1 MLIQIFNTKNNN
13 TIPLRN
19 EENLIV
25 SATPYENVFTCG
37 QIPENILKKMIGNS
51 IPNKDIDVRKF
62 ILFASNLL
70 GI

>member
-25 SATPYENVFTCG
+25 SATPYENVFTCS